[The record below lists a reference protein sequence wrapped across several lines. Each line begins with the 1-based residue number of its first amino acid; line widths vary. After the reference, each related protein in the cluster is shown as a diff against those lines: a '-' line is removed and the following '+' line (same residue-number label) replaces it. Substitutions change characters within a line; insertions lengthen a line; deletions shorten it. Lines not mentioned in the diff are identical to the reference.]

1 MAEELRRME
10 GKRCLVTGA
19 TSGIGAV
26 TAQELARLGAEVI
39 LVGRNPEKCE
49 EMRERLRQQSGD
61 AAIHAMVADLSS
73 QAEVRRLAEVVR
85 DRFDRLDVLVNNAGA
100 LFLERRESVDGIEM
114 TFALNHLAYFLL
126 THLLLD
132 RLKAAAPSRIVVVAS
147 DAHRGASI
155 DFEDLQGRDRFKGFR
170 AYRQSKLANI
180 LFAGELARRLDGS
193 GVTVNALHPGV
204 VNSSFFSSGEG
215 PAWWVMKR
223 VAGLFAISPEHG
235 ARTSVYLARS
245 PEVEGVSG
253 AYFVK
258 QREVKPDA
266 AAQDDEVARRLWRV
280 SEELTGLEPSA

>member
-1 MAEELRRME
+1 MAEELGHMSGR
-10 GKRCLVTGA
+10 RCLVTGA

-39 LVGRNPEKCE
+39 LVGRDPKKCE
-49 EMRERLRQQSGD
+49 EMRGRLRQQTGN
-61 AAIHAMVADLSS
+61 AAVHAMVADLSS
-73 QAEVRRLAEVVR
+73 QAEVRRLAEAVR
-85 DRFDRLDVLVNNAGA
+85 EQFDRLDVLVNNAGA

-132 RLKAAAPSRIVVVAS
+132 RLNAAAPSRIVVVAS

-155 DFEDLQGRDRFKGFR
+155 DFDDLQARGRFKGLR
-170 AYRQSKLANI
+170 TYSRSKLANV
-180 LFAGELARRLDGS
+180 LFARELARRLEGS

-215 PAWWVMKR
+215 PAWWVMRR
-223 VAGLFAISPEHG
+223 VAGLFAIPSAQG
-235 ARTSVYLARS
+235 AQTSIYLASS

-258 QREVKPDA
+258 QREVKPAA

-280 SEELTGLEPSA
+280 SEEMTGLVPSA

>member
-1 MAEELRRME
+1 MVEEQERMV

-26 TAQELARLGAEVI
+26 TAEELARLGAEVI
-39 LVGRNPEKCE
+39 LVGRDPKKCD
-49 EMRERLRQQSGD
+49 EMRNRLEQRTGND
-61 AAIHAMVADLSS
+61 AVHSIVADLSS
-73 QAEVRRLAEVVR
+73 QAEVRRLAETVR
-85 DRFDRLDVLVNNAGA
+85 ERFDRLDVLVNNAGA

-126 THLLLD
+126 TNLLLD

-155 DFEDLQGRDRFKGFR
+155 NFDDLQSKERFKGLR
-170 AYRQSKLANI
+170 TYSQSKLANV
-180 LFAGELARRLDGS
+180 LFARELARRLEGT

-215 PAWWVMKR
+215 PAWWVMRR
-223 VAGLFAISPEHG
+223 VAGLIAISSEQG
-235 ARTSVYLARS
+235 AKTSVYLASS
-245 PEVEGVSG
+245 PEVEEVSG

-258 QREVKPDA
+258 QRKVKPAA
-266 AAQDDEVARRLWRV
+266 AAQNDEVANRLWRV
-280 SEELTGLEPSA
+280 SEEMTGLDTSS